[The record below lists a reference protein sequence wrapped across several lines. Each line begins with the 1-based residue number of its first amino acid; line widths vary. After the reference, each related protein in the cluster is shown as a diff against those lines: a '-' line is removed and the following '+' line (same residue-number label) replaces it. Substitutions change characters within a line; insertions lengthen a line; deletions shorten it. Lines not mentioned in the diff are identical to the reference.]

1 MDITKI
7 EWINEDFWH
16 MLILFSVNLFF
27 TSIIIRQLYYRYT
40 HRTDFVFTYYMVSI
54 VLFFLCFTLKKFTL
68 DLGMALGLFAIFG
81 IIRYRTQTIDVKEMT
96 YLLVIIGVSVIN
108 ALFND
113 NMSVAEIIGANTII
127 VGGITIIERFVIQ
140 KVMIQQRQV
149 VYENLENLKPEN
161 EEKLYSDLSR
171 KTGLNITKVTIVK
184 IDYTHNMATLNILFK
199 KWGITNTSFWL

>member
-1 MDITKI
+1 MLLSQLQLSDIGL
-7 EWINEDFWH
+7 INDDFYQ
-16 MLILFSVNLFF
+16 MLILFCVNLFF

-108 ALFND
+108 ALFNA
-113 NMSVAEIIGANTII
+113 NMSIAEILATNIII
-127 VGGITIIERFVIQ
+127 VGGILIIERYVIQ
-140 KVMIQQRQV
+140 KVMVKQRQV
-149 VYENLENLKPEN
+149 VYDNLENLKPEN
-161 EEKLYSDLSR
+161 EEKLYADLAQKS
-171 KTGLNITKVTIVK
+171 GLNITQVTIVK
-184 IDYTHNMATLNILFK
+184 IDYANQMATLSILFK
-199 KWGITNTSFWL
+199 K

>member
-1 MDITKI
+1 MFLSQLQLSDVSL
-7 EWINEDFWH
+7 INDDFYQ
-16 MLILFSVNLFF
+16 MLILFGVNLFF

-108 ALFND
+108 SLFNA
-113 NMSVAEIIGANTII
+113 NMSIAEILGTNTII
-127 VGGITIIERFVIQ
+127 VGGILIIERYVIQ
-140 KVMIQQRQV
+140 KVMVQQRQV
-149 VYENLENLKPEN
+149 VYDELDNLKPEN
-161 EEKLYSDLSR
+161 EEKLYADLSQ
-171 KTGLNITKVTIVK
+171 KTGLTITKVSILK
-184 IDYTHNMATLNILFK
+184 IDYANKMATISILFK
-199 KWGITNTSFWL
+199 K